1 MEEKKEDNE
10 EYKENNLNLK
20 DENINEEH
28 NKNKDNNFNNK
39 KTNTYFNIDK
49 ILYKC
54 KNLNGFKLVSFIGQ
68 IMKEPKLKYLMMVF
82 RALGK
87 DYVLNKFEKALEIEN
102 NGGMNINKTNEKK
115 TTGGIFFTLIKEEPE
130 AKKILKDVS
139 KEVKKLSK
147 KHK

>member
-1 MEEKKEDNE
+1 
-10 EYKENNLNLK
+10 
-20 DENINEEH
+20 
-28 NKNKDNNFNNK
+28 
-39 KTNTYFNIDK
+39 
-49 ILYKC
+49 
-54 KNLNGFKLVSFIGQ
+54 
-68 IMKEPKLKYLMMVF
+68 MMVF